1 MEFRRL
7 GNSGLKVSEIGVGCN
22 NFGVRIDQAQSTLVV
37 NSALDL
43 GINLFD
49 VADVYGHGASETQLG
64 VAMGKRRH
72 EMVLASKFAIPLAE
86 KPVQRG
92 GSRQYIMEAVEASLR
107 RLKTDYLD
115 VYQMHR
121 PDPDTPIEETL
132 RALDDLVR
140 AGKVRYLGN
149 SNFLGWQ
156 IADADWTA
164 REGRL
169 TRFVSAQ
176 NNYSLFERAIEKE
189 VLPACERFG
198 LGMLPYYP
206 LAGGLLSGKYKR
218 GAAAPE
224 NTRLHAWGARGEAM
238 LTDRNFDIV
247 QKLSG
252 YAEARGHNVLQLAFA
267 WLLGHKVVSSVIAGA
282 SNPDQVK
289 SNVEAAS
296 WRLTPQDVEEVSAL
310 AS

>member
-1 MEFRRL
+1 
-7 GNSGLKVSEIGVGCN
+7 
-22 NFGVRIDQAQSTLVV
+22 
-37 NSALDL
+37 
-43 GINLFD
+43 
-49 VADVYGHGASETQLG
+49 
-64 VAMGKRRH
+64 
-72 EMVLASKFAIPLAE
+72 
-86 KPVQRG
+86 
-92 GSRQYIMEAVEASLR
+92 MEAVEASLR